1 MKTLLA
7 VMFTLFLSNTYAQ
20 EPAID
25 ADSVLIKLTVT
36 TTEGKKI
43 ETVVSFEDQL
53 THKIKKYK
61 TDKEGKANCVVST
74 ASNYKISIKES
85 SDTYEYNI
93 PDFAI
98 SPVMLNFKFNI
109 K

>member
-1 MKTLLA
+1 L
-7 VMFTLFLSNTYAQ
+7 NTYAQ
-20 EPAID
+20 EQAID
-25 ADSVLIKLTVT
+25 ADSVVIKLTLT
-36 TTEGKKI
+36 TAEGKKLQT
-43 ETVVSFEDQL
+43 TVNFEDLL

-74 ASNYKISIKES
+74 AANYKISIAES
-85 SDTYEYNI
+85 TDTYEYSI

-98 SPVMLNFKFNI
+98 SPVVLTFKFTI